1 MTPVQQREVSEA
13 DFNFVE
19 IRFRGQKIT
28 ILGLA
33 EQFCQS
39 SLAQSASDAA
49 RYTSNCPSGAHHGG
63 CIKLSLG
70 LCLPRSYF
78 GEIAGRNVQLVRRS
92 APRWMKLMHVSPQLC
107 VDHLTDDT

>member
-70 LCLPRSYF
+70 LCLPLSYF
-78 GEIAGRNVQLVRRS
+78 GKILRGSGQLSCRLV
-92 APRWMKLMHVSPQLC
+92 PRLQLTNVSPWLF
-107 VDHLTDDT
+107 VEVFAHDT